1 MQKMKI
7 LCFLSISLLFF
18 ACSEYQKVLKSPNP
32 EYKYT
37 KAVEYYENG
46 EYVKALP
53 LLEEL
58 VPLFRGT
65 EKGQKIYYYF
75 CYANYNLGY
84 HLTAAFHF
92 RRFYETYPI
101 SEFAEDALFM
111 SAYCNYLDSPK
122 PSLDQSPTYRAL
134 KELQLF
140 VNTFPES
147 ELVDSTNILVD
158 KLLTKLEI
166 KAFENAKHY
175 YKLRYYKSA
184 IVALNNVL
192 QEYPGTEYE
201 EEIRFKILQSYFYLA
216 ANSVESKKE
225 ERFDKGLESY
235 YEFIDKF
242 ANGENSNAAQSI
254 YQNMVKAKEE
264 LQRKNLVPKNNEL

>member
-1 MQKMKI
+1 M
-7 LCFLSISLLFF
+7 LLLF

-37 KAVEYYENG
+37 KAVEYYEKG
-46 EYVKALP
+46 DYVKALP

-65 EKGQKIYYYF
+65 EKGQKIYYYY
-75 CYANYNLGY
+75 CYTNYYLDY

-92 RRFYETYPI
+92 RRFYETYPV
-101 SEFAEDALFM
+101 SEFAENALFM

-122 PSLDQSPTYRAL
+122 SSLDQSPTYRAL

-147 ELVDSTNILVD
+147 KLADSTNTLVD
-158 KLLTKLEI
+158 VLLVKLEV
-166 KAFENAKHY
+166 KAFDNAKQY
-175 YKLRYYKSA
+175 YKLRQYKAA

-192 QEYPGTEYE
+192 TEYPGTVYE
-201 EEIRFKILQSYFYLA
+201 EEIKLKILQSYFYLA
-216 ANSVESKKE
+216 SNSIDSKKK
-225 ERFDKGLESY
+225 ERFDKGIESY
-235 YEFIDKF
+235 YDFIDKF
-242 ANGENSNAAQSI
+242 AEGKNSSAAEQI
-254 YQNMVKAKEE
+254 YKNMIKAKEE
-264 LQRKNLVPKNNEL
+264 LEKQNLVPTYNEL

>member
-1 MQKMKI
+1 MQNTKLFLI
-7 LCFLSISLLFF
+7 LPLCLLLF
-18 ACSEYQKVLKSPNP
+18 ACSEYQQVLKSPNP
-32 EYKYT
+32 EYKT
-37 KAVEYYENG
+37 EKAIEYYEEG
-46 EYVKALP
+46 DYVKALP

-58 VPLFRGT
+58 VPLYRGT
-65 EKGQKIYYYF
+65 EKGQKIYYYY
-75 CYANYNLGY
+75 CYANYYLGY

-92 RRFYETYPI
+92 RKFYETYPI
-101 SEFAEDALFM
+101 SENAEQALFM

-147 ELVDSTNILVD
+147 ELVDSTNTLVD
-158 KLLTKLEI
+158 KLHNKLET
-166 KAFENAKHY
+166 KAFEKAKQY

-192 QEYPGTEYE
+192 DEYPGTSYE

-216 ANSVESKKE
+216 INSIESKKK
-225 ERFDKGLESY
+225 ERLEAGIESY

-242 ANGENSNAAQSI
+242 AEGEKSEAAELI
-254 YQNMVKAKEE
+254 YQNIIRTKEQ
-264 LQRKNLVPKNNEL
+264 LQRKNLVPKYNEL